1 MEPLESPEFTPEQ
14 KRNAQQNARDI
25 ERTLLKLVRIFS
37 RKEMR
42 DKLIKEFGVQKQN
55 EIIQFNEQFSEL
67 KKLWT
72 FKLTT
77 PLEEVLSVQ
86 EQLNKLKTTTTALK
100 ETLRTKEDSF
110 QKFQQAAREQREQ
123 RQHDLEDL
131 KKMQIDK
138 QTKRKTDEERLND
151 IGDQIRKQREEEHL
165 KRKAELEK
173 KLSEMRTQL
182 EKQVAQNKT
191 EEDNQYKAFDG
202 ADVGYTTAL
211 ETYDAE
217 LNQQS
222 AELKTLN
229 KELDDKYYEL
239 NQLKT
244 EWEQRLEENRKQKE
258 I

>member
-1 MEPLESPEFTPEQ
+1 
-14 KRNAQQNARDI
+14 
-25 ERTLLKLVRIFS
+25 
-37 RKEMR
+37 MR
-42 DKLIKEFGVQKQN
+42 DKLQKEFGVSKTN
-55 EIIQFNEQFSEL
+55 EIIQFNEQFGEL

-77 PLEEVLSVQ
+77 PLEEVISVQ
-86 EQLNKLKTTTTALK
+86 EQLNKLKTSTSALK
-100 ETLRTKEDSF
+100 ETLRTKEDSYS
-110 QKFQQAAREQREQ
+110 KFQESAKEQKEQ

-151 IGDQIRKQREEEHL
+151 MGEEVRKHREEEHL
-165 KRKAELEK
+165 KRKAELDK
-173 KLSEMRTQL
+173 KLSEMKTLIEQ
-182 EKQVAQNKT
+182 KIQANKA
-191 EEDNQYKAFDG
+191 EEEGQYKLFEN
-202 ADVGYTTAL
+202 ADTQYKSSV
-211 ETYDAE
+211 ETYDSE

-229 KELDDKYYEL
+229 KELEDKFYEL
-239 NQLKT
+239 NQLKQ